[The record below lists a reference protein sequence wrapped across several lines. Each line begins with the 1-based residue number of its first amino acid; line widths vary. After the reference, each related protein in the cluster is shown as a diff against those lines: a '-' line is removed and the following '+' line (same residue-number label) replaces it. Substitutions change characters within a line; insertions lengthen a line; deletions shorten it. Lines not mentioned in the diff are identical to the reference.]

1 MQPVNF
7 AFSNPSD
14 AILGGIKQG
23 AILGQIQ
30 QEAQARQQAMA
41 LAQQKQQ
48 AAMQQQADLR
58 ALAMNPNATHADYA
72 RVTTLYPDLA
82 ENLGKSF
89 KMLEGGQQQNLLNF
103 QSRVYSAQLAGDN
116 GLAVEMLRERAK
128 ADPSQQQHY
137 DTLANLIEKNP
148 AAARSITALGLAGAM
163 GPEKFAEAFAKIGGE
178 QRAQELQPG
187 LVRKGEAD
195 ADAAVSDATI
205 KGEQAKVAPQTV
217 LLDLQKKGWDIEKIK
232 QDIAIAKEDN
242 RIKAM
247 TAAISREGND
257 LKRQELRLK
266 VQEAQQKLDDAA
278 REKVAKVESARTNMD
293 NMLNTADR
301 FLAAALDQKTGKAT
315 STLRAAAGPVDSK
328 MPTMQQDV
336 ADLEALIE
344 NMTSQAFLSQVPNM
358 AGMGQ
363 LSDAEGQRIASAL
376 QNLTLKQ
383 SPEQL
388 VANVKEAQRLTL
400 KGRKNLTTRYGV
412 PESTPDTPAAAA
424 AAGPDKVQELVDK
437 YLGKR

>member
-48 AAMQQQADLR
+48 QAMQQQADLR

-205 KGEQAKVAPQTV
+205 KKEQAKVAPQTV

-257 LKRQELRLK
+257 LKRRELELK
-266 VQEAQQKLDDAA
+266 VQEAEGKLAEGIRAKVAQAEDFASTIDGTLNTIERLKKAERLDDVVGAFEGRLPA
-278 REKVAKVESARTNMD
+278 LTSDASADAIALVEQ
-293 NMLNTADR
+293 L
-301 FLAAALDQKTGKAT
+301 
-315 STLRAAAGPVDSK
+315 
-328 MPTMQQDV
+328 
-336 ADLEALIE
+336 
-344 NMTSQAFLSQVPNM
+344 TSQLAISEIQRMKAASPNGASGFGALSEKELAVIMN
-358 AGMGQ
+358 
-363 LSDAEGQRIASAL
+363 AS
-376 QNLTLKQ
+376 QNLKRAQSEKQ
-383 SPEQL
+383 FR
-388 VANVKEAQRLTL
+388 ANLDETFRILMKAR
-400 KGRKNLTTRYGV
+400 GAITTKFGI
-412 PESTPDTPAAAA
+412 PLAKPDTPAAPGAR
-424 AAGPDKVQELVDK
+424 PPLSSFEKK
-437 YLGKR
+437 

>member
-14 AILGGIKQG
+14 AILNGIKMGGDLAEIRQKT
-23 AILGQIQ
+23 IT
-30 QEAQARQQAMA
+30 QQALQQKA
-41 LAQQKQQ
+41 LADQR

-257 LKRQELRLK
+257 LKRRELQLK
-266 VQEAQQKLDDAA
+266 VQEAEGKLSEKV
-278 REKVAKVESARTNMD
+278 REKVATAEAGATNID
-293 NMLNTADR
+293 NMLNTIERIKTNPRLDDVLGAVEGRIPALTSDESAD
-301 FLAAALDQKTGKAT
+301 AI
-315 STLRAAAGPVDSK
+315 
-328 MPTMQQDV
+328 
-336 ADLEALIE
+336 ALIE
-344 NMTSQAFLSQVPNM
+344 TLTSQAFLAQIPIIK
-358 AGMGQ
+358 GMGA
-363 LSDAEGQRIASAL
+363 LSNAEGEKLQAAL
-376 QNLTLKQ
+376 QNLSRKQ
-383 SPEQL
+383 SEKQFR
-388 VANVKEAQRLTL
+388 ANLNEASRLLL
-400 KGRKNLTTRYGV
+400 KGRENITRATGV
-412 PESTPDTPAAAA
+412 PLAKPDTPAAPGAR
-424 AAGPDKVQELVDK
+424 PPLSSFEKK
-437 YLGKR
+437 